1 MPVYS
6 DSDEDLEESSV
17 DQKTFENKQKQ
28 NYSESESDE
37 EQDDIKLK
45 QLMSKLQKNQDKNN
59 DLL

>member
-45 QLMSKLQKNQDKNN
+45 QLMSKLQKN
-59 DLL
+59 